1 MQSSKRSRGLEVF
14 LSDGYRESEA
24 RDDQPLAR
32 LIKRLAQGVS
42 LNDSTMP
49 GFNTACLSRPLLASR
64 VATVM
69 P

>member
-1 MQSSKRSRGLEVF
+1 MQKQRSKRSRSLDVF

-24 RDDQPLAR
+24 QPLAR

-64 VATVM
+64 VATVI